1 MSGVCRILTMT
12 EYAFQTMTGREG
24 DCPFSFFFWR
34 GTGGSCLWTMDIM
47 VADRRYSYFM
57 SLKCNFLEKR
67 RKPKWCGHQG
77 WERNALVFFS
87 FFFEKDHLIDS
98 CFLGEHNNY
107 DMTLN
112 SNSETWVPQEWVCKC
127 GTNYLNNNSHT
138 FSLSP
143 LFISLWFLFL
153 FST

>member
-1 MSGVCRILTMT
+1 MESVGFWLWLNMHSRRWREEKGTVPFHFFSDEAREAPASGPWISWWQIVVIPILWAWNVIFWRREGNQSGVVTKV
-12 EYAFQTMTGREG
+12 EREMLL
-24 DCPFSFFFWR
+24 FSF
-34 GTGGSCLWTMDIM
+34 L
-47 VADRRYSYFM
+47 
-57 SLKCNFLEKR
+57 
-67 RKPKWCGHQG
+67 
-77 WERNALVFFS
+77 